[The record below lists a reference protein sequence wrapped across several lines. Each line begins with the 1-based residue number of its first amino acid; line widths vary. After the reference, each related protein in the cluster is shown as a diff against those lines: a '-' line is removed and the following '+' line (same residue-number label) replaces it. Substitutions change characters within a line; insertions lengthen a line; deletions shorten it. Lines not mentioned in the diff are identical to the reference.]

1 MVKNKI
7 KRVAIFGAKGNLGRY
22 LLKDL
27 GKESMEITPCYRD
40 LTEIVSLKK
49 QDAIIWTQGANL
61 TKKFIDTDVN
71 NWNELWEANVGYI
84 VNSLRECLR
93 QNKIN
98 KNAKLIIIGSI
109 WQNIS
114 RNNKS
119 AYITTKSALT
129 GLVRSLA
136 SELGSENISVNAIL
150 PGVIF
155 SPMTLKNLTKK
166 QIQFIQKSTPN
177 NKLVNLQNISNWVKF
192 LISDNSSGLNG
203 QSIVIDNGWS
213 LHRDL

>member
-1 MVKNKI
+1 LVKNKI
-7 KRVAIFGAKGNLGRY
+7 KRVAIFGAKGNLGSY
-22 LLKDL
+22 LLK
-27 GKESMEITPCYRD
+27 EITPFYKD
-40 LTEIVSLKK
+40 LTEIVKLKK

-61 TKKFIDTDVN
+61 TKRFIDTDVN

-119 AYITTKSALT
+119 AYLTTKSALT

-155 SPMTLKNLTKK
+155 SPMTLKNLTKN